1 MEHTG
6 RSQPTHRRLLTS
18 DGQRIAAQLLP
29 AAVSPASATDT
40 VIVVAH
46 GFSGHI
52 ATEQN
57 RRVMRRLSRRLPV
70 VGLDMRGHGRSS
82 GECTLG
88 SQEVHDVAAAVG
100 WARTL
105 GFRRVVVI
113 GFSMGA
119 AVAVRYAGLFGGCAG
134 VVAVSGPAYW
144 NYRGTAVM
152 RWLHFGV
159 EHPVGRTYVRRVM
172 RTRVAPPPWS
182 KPWPMSPT
190 EAAMLI
196 PPTPFLVVH
205 GRDDLFFPEEHPRG
219 LIRAARNGA
228 EQRDVVGYQPELW
241 LEDFGHAEASIP
253 DELLDRIA
261 DWASSL
267 TVRANP
273 PTPQQSGR
281 RPSSDQTSTP

>member
-1 MEHTG
+1 VDHSG
-6 RSQPTHRRLLTS
+6 RSEPIHRRLLTS
-18 DGQRIAAQLLP
+18 DGQRIAAQLLLP
-29 AAVSPASATDT
+29 ANGEAANSDT
-40 VIVVAH
+40 ALVVAH

-52 ATEQN
+52 AKEQN
-57 RRVMRRLSRRLPV
+57 RRVMLRLARQLPV
-70 VGLDMRGHGRSS
+70 VGVDLRGHGGSS

-88 SQEVHDVAAAVG
+88 NEEVHDVAAAVS
-100 WARTL
+100 WARTR
-105 GFRRVVVI
+105 GFQRIVVV

-134 VVAVSGPAYW
+134 VVAVSGPAFW

-172 RTRVAPPPWS
+172 RTRVAPPPWPQ
-182 KPWPMSPT
+182 PWPMSPT

-205 GRDDLFFPEEHPRG
+205 GRDDQFFPEEHPRG
-219 LIRAARNGA
+219 LIRAATVGA
-228 EQRDVVGYQPELW
+228 QQRGVADYQPELW
-241 LEDFGHAEASIP
+241 LADFGHAEAAIT

-267 TVRANP
+267 TEPANP
-273 PTPQQSGR
+273 PTPR
-281 RPSSDQTSTP
+281 RSDRQPTSDQTSTP